1 MADIVSKTCS
11 DFLRECYSEL
21 KASHAR
27 ELVAAFFGYKSH
39 AALLADKR
47 NAVDYLDQAAV
58 LVPDSSLLDERRQ
71 CLKDLAEQLPPS
83 AILVDELVQF
93 VQDDELFTGEI
104 WHCFDVGEFVMEDYL
119 PAHLSP
125 ELDIELEELTKPLN
139 AFFEEISYD
148 DCQVT
153 ETNFG
158 VTVTV
163 SGTYTGYWLD
173 EEDHSDEPV
182 IDLEI
187 TVYLRRCAGSIAFE
201 EPEIDVV
208 GSLKAEDED
217 EDKDEDD
224 TEENEEDADDDESR
238 QPAAAT
244 KRTQTP

>member
-58 LVPDSSLLDERRQ
+58 LIPDSYLVDERRR
-71 CLKDLAEQLPPS
+71 CLKELSEQLPPS
-83 AILVDELVQF
+83 SKLVDELVQF
-93 VQDDELFTGEI
+93 VQDEDLFTGEV
-104 WHCFDVGEFVMEDYL
+104 WHCFDAGEYVIEEYL

-153 ETNFG
+153 ETSFG

-182 IDLEI
+182 IDLDI
-187 TVYLRRCAGSIAFE
+187 TVYLRRCAGSISFE

-208 GSLKAEDED
+208 GSLKDED
-217 EDKDEDD
+217 EEVDED

-238 QPAAAT
+238 QPAAAIS
-244 KRTQTP
+244 

>member
-1 MADIVSKTCS
+1 VADIVSKTCS
-11 DFLRECYSEL
+11 DYLRECYSEL

-47 NAVDYLDQAAV
+47 NGVDYLDQAAV
-58 LVPDSSLLDERRQ
+58 LVPDSSLVDERRR
-71 CLKDLAEQLPPS
+71 CLKELSEQLPPS
-83 AILVDELVQF
+83 AKLVDELVQF
-93 VQDDELFTGEI
+93 VQDEELFTGEV
-104 WHCFDVGEFVMEDYL
+104 WGCFDVGEYVIEEYL

-139 AFFEEISYD
+139 ALFEEISYD

-153 ETNFG
+153 ETDFG

-173 EEDHSDEPV
+173 DNEHSDEPV

-187 TVYLRRCAGSIAFE
+187 TVYLRRCSGSISFD
-201 EPEIDVV
+201 EPEIDVL
-208 GSLKAEDED
+208 GTLK
-217 EDKDEDD
+217 KEDD
-224 TEENEEDADDDESR
+224 DTDEEADDDDDAEEESQ
-238 QPAAAT
+238 QPAAMM
-244 KRTQTP
+244 P